1 MWAGRPIR
9 LLITVS
15 VPHKWGKEQPGR
27 GRKISASK
35 RRQTFVRLLA
45 AVVVLPGGRSRGI
58 SFLWH
63 QDPQIVDIDPG
74 QPRPEN
80 EDVKKNVKYLVFTP
94 SVELKLMF

>member
-15 VPHKWGKEQPGR
+15 VPHKWGKEKPGR
-27 GRKISASK
+27 GGKISESK

-45 AVVVLPGGRSRGI
+45 AVVVLPGGMSRGI
-58 SFLWH
+58 SSLWH
-63 QDPQIVDIDPG
+63 QGPHIVDIDPG